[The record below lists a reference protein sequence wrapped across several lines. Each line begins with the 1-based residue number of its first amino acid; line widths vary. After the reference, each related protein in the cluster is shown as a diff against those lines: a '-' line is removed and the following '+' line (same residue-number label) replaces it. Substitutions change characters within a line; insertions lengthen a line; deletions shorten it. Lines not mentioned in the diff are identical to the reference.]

1 MDVVFYKNTSDRRK
15 VGKALEEVARV
26 SAKVKESCS
35 ILKPELYIMSDST
48 VNVNY
53 IYIPL
58 LKRYY
63 FVDDIIFMEGKIKL
77 FKCSVDV
84 LESYKKEIKD
94 LKCIVVRQEYKFNP
108 YYNDAMLP
116 VRTDTNYKVQT
127 FGNVTESY
135 NFYITTVG
143 GVK

>member
-15 VGKALEEVARV
+15 VGKALEEVTRV

-35 ILKPELYIMSDST
+35 ILKPELYIMSDSV

-63 FVDDIIFMEGKIKL
+63 FVDDIIFMEGKVKL

-94 LKCIVVRQEYKFNP
+94 LKCMVVRQEYKYNA
-108 YYNDAMLP
+108 YYNDALLP

-127 FGNVTESY
+127 FGNVTENY

>member
-15 VGKALEEVARV
+15 VGKTLEEVARV

-35 ILKPELYIMSDST
+35 ILKPEMYIMSDNV

-63 FVDDIIFMEGKIKL
+63 FVDDIVFMEGKIKL

-94 LKCIVVRQEYKFNP
+94 LKCMVVRQENKFNA
-108 YYNDAMLP
+108 YYNDALLP
-116 VRTDTNYKVQT
+116 VRTDTNYKVQS

>member
-1 MDVVFYKNTSDRRK
+1 
-15 VGKALEEVARV
+15 
-26 SAKVKESCS
+26 
-35 ILKPELYIMSDST
+35 MSDSV

-94 LKCIVVRQEYKFNP
+94 LKCMVVRQEYKFNP
-108 YYNDAMLP
+108 YYNDALLP
-116 VRTDTNYKVQT
+116 VRTDTNYKVQS
-127 FGNVTESY
+127 FGNVTENY